1 MRFSEE
7 LKKKLS
13 DDHDKSD
20 KIFNAAL
27 SIALTDRNVYRMA
40 VYRFWKV
47 YEMIEETMDELRGDC
62 PELQQ
67 LYFPTLFRSEAFED
81 DVLYF
86 YDGELPEDEISP
98 GLQEYKQKI
107 QADVAGDPVVLI
119 GYLQTMQMAIL
130 AGGAILRPM
139 IVRVLG
145 LKKTFPLGVKVRFNF
160 HNNNV
165 MKGCQVMTTVHTPR
179 KRGLEHNK

>member
-27 SIALTDRNVYRMA
+27 SIALTGKNEKNALRPLLPDFNFLPPSPDFSWLFSLDLPFFSDRNVYRMA

-67 LYFPTLFRSEAFED
+67 LYFPTLFRSE
-81 DVLYF
+81 
-86 YDGELPEDEISP
+86 G
-98 GLQEYKQKI
+98 
-107 QADVAGDPVVLI
+107 
-119 GYLQTMQMAIL
+119 
-130 AGGAILRPM
+130 
-139 IVRVLG
+139 
-145 LKKTFPLGVKVRFNF
+145 TFL
-160 HNNNV
+160 NN
-165 MKGCQVMTTVHTPR
+165 HY
-179 KRGLEHNK
+179 